1 MANVA
6 RLLCLYILVLIF
18 FSTHGSTI
26 GWVYVGYVENYM
38 DMKDYAWTEEIAKF
52 MMESIHTRS
61 DGSDRVISYL
71 F

>member
-26 GWVYVGYVENYM
+26 GWAYVGYVENYM

-52 MMESIHTRS
+52 KGVMVLI
-61 DGSDRVISYL
+61 VISYL